1 MVEEIAFI
9 SVVEGKEVAFETAVS
24 TASRDIFPQAKGFV
38 SLSLARGI
46 EKSQTY
52 ALQIIWE
59 TVEDHTEGFVK
70 SDLFTQW
77 RGLITGILD
86 GTPTVEHWRPVDLT

>member
-9 SVVEGKEVAFETAVS
+9 GVVAGKESAFESAVAV
-24 TASRDIFPQAKGFV
+24 ASRDVFPRSKGFV
-38 SLSLARGI
+38 SLSLARGV

-52 ALQIIWE
+52 ALKIIWE

-70 SDLFTQW
+70 SELFEEW
-77 RGLITGILD
+77 RALVAGILE
-86 GTPTVEHWRPVDLT
+86 GAPVVEHWRPIDLS